1 MKLSVTIITFNEEK
15 NIGRCLRSVMPVA
28 DEVVVVDSLSTDGT
42 EAICR
47 EYNVRFV
54 KEKFRGHIQ
63 QKNYA
68 MELAQHDFILSL
80 DADEE
85 LTPELIQSILAVKEN
100 PQAHAYSF
108 NRLSSYC
115 GTFIR
120 HGTWYPDRKIRLWN
134 KHKGKWGGE
143 NPHDRVIVGEG
154 IIPQRLPGDLRHYT
168 YHTVADHLAQMNKF
182 SDIAAAEAFKKGK
195 RASVLFHLVLNP
207 FWAFMKSYVVKA
219 GWLDGLAG
227 FQVAISGAYYRFLKY
242 SKLRVLQKATA

>member
-15 NIGRCLRSVMPVA
+15 NIGRCLQSVIPVA
-28 DEVVVVDSLSTDGT
+28 DEIVVVDSFSTDGT

-47 EYNVRFV
+47 EYNTRFI
-54 KEKFRGHIQ
+54 KENFRGHIQ

-68 MELAQHDFILSL
+68 VELAQHEFVLSL

-85 LTPELIQSILAVKEN
+85 LTPELVNSILNVKQN
-100 PQAHAYSF
+100 PTAQAYSF

-115 GTFIR
+115 GTFIH
-120 HGTWYPDRKIRLWN
+120 HGTWYPDRKIRMWN

-143 NPHDRVIVGEG
+143 NPHDRVIMGEG
-154 IIPQRLPGDLRHYT
+154 IGTHRLSGDLRHYT
-168 YHTVADHLAQMNKF
+168 YHTIAEHLAQMNKF

-195 RASVLFHLVLNP
+195 RARVFFHLVLNP
-207 FWAFMKSYVVKA
+207 FYAFVKSYFIKA
-219 GWLDGLAG
+219 GWLDGSAG

-242 SKLRVLQKATA
+242 SKLRMLQKTSV